1 MIAAS
6 LLDRLLLLLIL
17 VLSIALHEFGH
28 AAMSTKLGDPTPRLQ
43 GRLTLNPVAHFDLYG
58 FIFLAMMAFFGFGF
72 AWGRP
77 VQTNPLYYKEYRK
90 GIVLTA
96 IAGPAMN
103 LCLAMLWIGLGYVM
117 FTGNAPLNDA
127 GHRFL
132 AMWVTTNVFLMVFNM
147 LPIPPLDGG
156 HLLQQLSPA
165 FMAPFVSFMQ
175 GFGMLVLLG
184 LLFTGVFGVI
194 VNIAYRIL
202 IIVVQGAFGANY
214 AWYLF
219 GGG

>member
-1 MIAAS
+1 MAES
-6 LLDRLLLLLIL
+6 LLDKLLLLLIL
-17 VLSIALHEFGH
+17 VLSIGLHEFGH

-43 GRLTLNPVAHFDLYG
+43 GRLTLNPVAHFDPLG
-58 FIFLAMMAFFGFGF
+58 FLFLCMMVFIGFGF

-103 LCLAMLWIGLGYVM
+103 ICLAMLWIGIGFLLFNAG
-117 FTGNAPLNDA
+117 APLNDY
-127 GHRFL
+127 GKGFL
-132 AMWVTTNVFLMVFNM
+132 SMWVTSNVFLMVFNM

-165 FMAPFVSFMQ
+165 FMAPFVKFMQ

-184 LLFTGVFGVI
+184 LLFTGVFSVI
-194 VNIAYRIL
+194 VGIAYRIL
-202 IIVVQGAFGANY
+202 IFLVQGAFGPNY